1 LNDGLDELYF
11 QKKIKKKDGGLGRN
25 AFSTFVLAKGRR
37 VEVVGWL
44 IGSRRDGGPVKKEAD
59 VQPSPKGETRFYP
72 DEVVLFG
79 LIWQTEKRV
88 FALCTLNS
96 NSRFH
101 AGQKSDAEIKKTAQ
115 RTSSL

>member
-1 LNDGLDELYF
+1 MNCLF
-11 QKKIKKKDGGLGRN
+11 QKKKKKKKDGGLGRN
-25 AFSTFVLAKGRR
+25 VFSTFVLAKGRR

-44 IGSRRDGGPVKKEAD
+44 IGSRRDGGPVKKEGGGRRATITKRGN
-59 VQPSPKGETRFYP
+59 PLLPGRG
-72 DEVVLFG
+72 G
-79 LIWQTEKRV
+79 LIRPDMADRERV